1 MLTTKYISTSVQK
14 KVSLAEASWQVFRP
28 FLSCYQWAFDHP
40 SHSPRKVEIASAILN
55 RKKKGSCTFP
65 RPEGYRYKL
74 PVLHDRNFKQAIE
87 KRRKLYYVSYGQQ
100 ALLYLDTDI
109 HKAWQRIEDGREA
122 QSLLDRML
130 TRFFGEPVLF
140 SSASALGGNDYL
152 KVNLCSMDYESVN
165 AVFARVQTDLQLF
178 LASCGNLADFEVKGT
193 VGFLRDE
200 EYHWGNYGKL
210 PIYHPDWNFARL
222 EEFRSRPAV
231 SINAL
236 TALCERIEAQIPMEV
251 LQRHKA
257 YKESRGD
264 DPFWQGDYFLVTP
277 AIEQAIVEAHG
288 QTWRYTYDCDEDFD
302 GNLWIHRRYH
312 RPGQLPLT
320 GREWREIQKRQYEE
334 AKRETECGQMEQHE
348 LGGLQAVAEG
358 SQGANRPG
366 TRPGMETVASENQ
379 QGHQWNDGQA
389 DGDECRNVTGEI
401 VERRPGPRHAGSG
414 VRDTANPE
422 GVPRSAGGYPR
433 PPVSR
438 SLNLN
443 LSDLIGEPDSFKRQ
457 KEALMRFARYL
468 KRVPTDEEG
477 LDLIEDHHLFSAPW
491 DKGTVKRR
499 TRVRDILKFIART
512 FDPGKC
518 ANGSVSVGKYEEWAR
533 KKFPNGLIGR
543 NRSSL
548 SEDGNRIDGQGIH
561 VSPSFIAVF
570 MAVCEFALLIDK
582 NQDDS
587 LPHHRAESIWETLY
601 AKGLV
606 SVPFCARKW
615 AICRE
620 VMVSYGIV
628 VITDRDYHTGKAMKW
643 ALGPYFPFLGLWKTI
658 KQASLLGPGCFAR
671 RLRTTEQEH
680 NTLLRKQSPMTRLE
694 TPSMPARPPP

>member
-1 MLTTKYISTSVQK
+1 MLTTQYISSPVQK
-14 KVSLAEASWQVFRP
+14 KVSLAEVSWQVFRP

-40 SHSPRKVEIASAILN
+40 SHSPRKVEIANAILN
-55 RKKKGSCTFP
+55 KGKDGCCTFTTP
-65 RPEGYRYKL
+65 QGYRYKL

-122 QSLLDRML
+122 QGLLSRML
-130 TRFFGEPVLF
+130 TKFFGEPVLF
-140 SSASALGGNDYL
+140 SSASTLGGNDYL
-152 KVNLCSMDYESVN
+152 KVNLCGMDYELVN
-165 AVFARVQTDLQLF
+165 GVFARVQTDFQLF
-178 LASCGNLADFEVKGT
+178 LASCGNLADFEIKGT
-193 VGFLRDE
+193 VGYLRDG

-210 PIYHPDWNFARL
+210 PIHHPGWNFALL
-222 EEFRSRPAV
+222 EEFSSRPAV
-231 SINAL
+231 SIHAL
-236 TALCERIEAQIPMEV
+236 ASLCQQIEAQIPMEV

-264 DPFWQGDYFLVTP
+264 EPFWQGDYFLVTP
-277 AIEQAIVEAHG
+277 AIEKAIVETHG
-288 QTWRYTYDCDEDFD
+288 ETWRYMYECSEDQD
-302 GNLWIHRRYH
+302 GNVWIYGQCH
-312 RPGQLPLT
+312 RPGQIPLT
-320 GREWREIQKRQYEE
+320 GREWREIQKREYEE
-334 AKRETECGQMEQHE
+334 AKREKECGQMEQHE

-358 SQGANRPG
+358 TQGANRPG

-379 QGHQWNDGQA
+379 RGHQWNDVQS
-389 DGDECRNVTGEI
+389 DGDECRNVTGD
-401 VERRPGPRHAGSG
+401 VLERRPGPRHAASG

-422 GVPRSAGGYPR
+422 GVLRSAGGYPR

-457 KEALMRFARYL
+457 KEALFRYARYV
-468 KRVPTDEEG
+468 KRVPTDEES
-477 LDLIEDHHLFSAPW
+477 LDLIEDHNLFSGSW
-491 DKGTVKRR
+491 DDRPAKRK

-518 ANGSVSVGKYEEWAR
+518 ANGHVNVSKYDEWAR
-533 KKFPNGLIGR
+533 KKFPGGLIGHT
-543 NRSSL
+543 RSSL
-548 SEDGNRIDGQGIH
+548 DEDGNRVEGQSIH
-561 VSPSFIAVF
+561 VSPGFVAIF
-570 MAVCEFALLIDK
+570 LAVCEFALVTDK
-582 NQDDS
+582 NQDHS
-587 LPHHRAESIWETLY
+587 LPHHRAESIWEALH

-615 AICRE
+615 AVCRE
-620 VMVSYGIV
+620 EMVRYGIV

-643 ALGPYFPFLGLWKTI
+643 ALGSYFPFMGLWKTI
-658 KQASLLGPGCFAR
+658 KQPSLLGSGCFTR

-680 NTLLRKQSPMTRLE
+680 NTLLRKQSPRMGLE
-694 TPSMPARPPP
+694 TVWMPARPPP